1 MRNPFSILFSLKEN
15 FERIKSGPTWSI
27 PYFITTGGISLLTW
41 LKSCWRGTSFVADF
55 GILAGAFISMSI
67 FLFVIWSM
75 LALSLYLSSAVFNP
89 GGKTSYRNMFSLV
102 SFCGIIFLIGEVLNF
117 VLMRFQIIKIGSYI
131 LPNRFPIGLDLFL
144 IGRHPSLPLAIF
156 LYSINPIVI
165 WYFTTLSLGL
175 HNVAGMSKNSARL
188 TVLSIW
194 AIGIGSVALIASV
207 LGGTTVG
214 IRLG

>member
-1 MRNPFSILFSLKEN
+1 MMNPFTVLFPSKED
-15 FERIKSGPTWSI
+15 FARIKSVPKWKS
-27 PYFITTGGISLLTW
+27 PYFAVVAGLSLLTW
-41 LKSCWRGTSFVADF
+41 LKSCLRGTSLVADLSVF
-55 GILAGAFISMSI
+55 GGAFISLSI
-67 FLFVIWSM
+67 SLFVLWSM
-75 LALSLYLSSAVFNP
+75 LALSLYLSSTLFNP
-89 GGKTSYRNMFSLV
+89 DGKNSYRSMFSLV

-117 VLMRFQIIKIGSYI
+117 ILLRIQIIKVSSYI

-144 IGRHPSLPLAIF
+144 LGRHPSLPLAIF
-156 LYSINPIVI
+156 LCSINPIVI

-175 HNVAGMSKNSARL
+175 HNVTGMSKNSARL

>member
-1 MRNPFSILFSLKEN
+1 
-15 FERIKSGPTWSI
+15 
-27 PYFITTGGISLLTW
+27 
-41 LKSCWRGTSFVADF
+41 
-55 GILAGAFISMSI
+55 
-67 FLFVIWSM
+67 
-75 LALSLYLSSAVFNP
+75 
-89 GGKTSYRNMFSLV
+89 MFSLV

-117 VLMRFQIIKIGSYI
+117 ILMRFQIIKISSFI